1 LPKSRAEQSGF
12 TLIEVI
18 VALAIA
24 ALGLGMLMMAT
35 GTGLTSTSAAD
46 ETIEATL
53 RAQSHLDALGSLTPL
68 RPGIQ
73 SGDDGGGYSWRVSVS
88 QPVSHANA
96 ADPDETPPA
105 LYSILVTISWR
116 SGLSSRSVSLST
128 QRLGHIAEA
137 ANAAP

>member
-1 LPKSRAEQSGF
+1 MPKSRAEQSGF

-18 VALAIA
+18 VSLAIA

-35 GTGLTSTSAAD
+35 GTGLTSASAAD

-53 RAQSHLDALGSLTPL
+53 RAQSHLDALGSLTLL

-73 SGDDGGGYSWRVSVS
+73 SGDDGAGYSWQVAVS

-96 ADPDETPPA
+96 ADPAETPPA

-116 SGLSSRSVSLST
+116 SGLSSRSVSLRT
-128 QRLGHIAEA
+128 QRLGHLAEA
-137 ANAAP
+137 ANASP